1 MPAAPSSSSRRLSL
15 SKRASSATKVGSV
28 SVKSLVWRDGSS
40 IKHLDQSPST
50 PSYKPAGSLRASPEV
65 ATKKR
70 QVEALPECPIRDT
83 PTPDSPGDVLND
95 NTLMLGSREEKDETE
110 NPQTIETLKMLL
122 EEERFEV

>member
-1 MPAAPSSSSRRLSL
+1 
-15 SKRASSATKVGSV
+15 
-28 SVKSLVWRDGSS
+28 
-40 IKHLDQSPST
+40 
-50 PSYKPAGSLRASPEV
+50 
-65 ATKKR
+65 
-70 QVEALPECPIRDT
+70 LPECPIRDT